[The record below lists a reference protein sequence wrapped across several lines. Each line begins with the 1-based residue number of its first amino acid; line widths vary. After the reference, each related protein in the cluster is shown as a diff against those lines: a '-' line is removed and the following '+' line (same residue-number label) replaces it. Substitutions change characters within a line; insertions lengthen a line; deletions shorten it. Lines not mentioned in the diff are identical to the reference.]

1 LGVNG
6 GSLAD
11 DVPGPDFVLGTD
23 GEGELLKLTVPQTAM
38 LQAFPDDWTF
48 VGRKTSRYRQIAQ
61 AMPPPLATALGRR
74 IAQALTT

>member
-6 GSLAD
+6 GSLANE
-11 DVPGPDFVLGTD
+11 VPGPEFVLD
-23 GEGELLKLTVPQTAM
+23 PEGEGELLKLTVPQTAV

-61 AMPPPLATALGRR
+61 AMPAPLAAALGRR
-74 IAQALTT
+74 IAQAFVT